1 MLPIPYRALWLP
13 VWRGGK
19 TRLTPLTLPACPSNT
34 HCRSPDL
41 PQWGRGRPLSDK
53 VWSDRGCFTRR
64 MKPTSGA
71 FTILRL
77 SQACLLGY
85 TPSPQHAFQGYA
97 AHQAKRLAW
106 LNPNGSPG
114 TWYTQRDYLPVL
126 AFRPFHRTV
135 FTAHTRIT
143 LPSRGTRRMARH
155 RSHVRPHERPLTD
168 RRLAPEL
175 SAVAVPLLGSDRQ

>member
-1 MLPIPYRALWLP
+1 LLPIPYRALWLP

-34 HCRSPDL
+34 HCRSPDP

-135 FTAHTRIT
+135 FTAHPWIA
-143 LPSRGTRRMARH
+143 LAGMILHVDHGTRGK
-155 RSHVRPHERPLTD
+155 VPV
-168 RRLAPEL
+168 
-175 SAVAVPLLGSDRQ
+175 VAHGPISWSSDRAGERAR